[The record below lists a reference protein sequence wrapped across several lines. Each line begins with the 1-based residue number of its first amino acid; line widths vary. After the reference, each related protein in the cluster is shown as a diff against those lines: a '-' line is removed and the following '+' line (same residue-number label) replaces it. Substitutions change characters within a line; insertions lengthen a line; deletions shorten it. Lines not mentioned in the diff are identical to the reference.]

1 MRNNQMAIGFLSLAY
16 KDYLASR
23 FLINNDFIIQ
33 GVVLASS
40 AIEKYLKVIL
50 SVHGIYKKIHLDRL
64 EDLKSLFMKTE
75 YYVLFDKFDTVF
87 LDILGKGYKY
97 RYYDESTVK
106 EADTI
111 GFIVHQF
118 LGELDYTIFLINEL
132 IKFKDKDDKIISTAY
147 IRDIES
153 RNPNLF
159 LNNYILNQIPKKEF
173 MDRIGRAYGIHVN
186 PRFLGE
192 EIEINGIGVRGEYN
206 GKIWVINVTN
216 K

>member
-1 MRNNQMAIGFLSLAY
+1 
-16 KDYLASR
+16 
-23 FLINNDFIIQ
+23 LINNDFIIQ

-50 SVHGIYKKIHLDRL
+50 SVHGIYKKVHLDRL
-64 EDLKSLFMKTE
+64 EDLKSLFIKTE
-75 YYVLFDKFDTVF
+75 YYVLFDKFDAVF
-87 LDILGKGYKY
+87 LSILGKAYKY

-118 LGELDYTIFLINEL
+118 LGELDYTIFLINKL
-132 IKFKDKDDKIISTAY
+132 ITFKDKDDKIISTAY
-147 IRDIES
+147 LRDIES
-153 RNPNLF
+153 KNPNLF

-173 MDRIGRAYGIHVN
+173 MDRIGKAYGLHIN
-186 PRFLGE
+186 PKFLGT
-192 EIEINGIGVRGEYN
+192 EIEINGTGVQGEYN
-206 GKIWVINVTN
+206 GKMWVVNVTN